1 MRVEQIES
9 GGLEEA
15 GPAVERV
22 LSVEAAGVADRG
34 LAFSVQFGD
43 GTSLTRRRAVGLT
56 GWFLISLL
64 IGACAGQPSDLKC
77 SLVPCQTSPPE
88 NFTTAQQ
95 QAWHDCMTRKANER
109 PLSLGAVGLK
119 TITKVQ
125 RDYDACV
132 TEASATKP

>member
-1 MRVEQIES
+1 MRVDQIES

-15 GPAVERV
+15 GQAVERA
-22 LSVEAAGVADRG
+22 LGAGVADRG

-43 GTSLTRRRAVGLT
+43 CTSLTRRRAVGLT

-64 IGACAGQPSDLKC
+64 IGACTGQPSDLKC

-95 QAWHDCMTRKANER
+95 QAWHCMTQKADER
-109 PLSLGAVGLK
+109 PLSHSPVGLT
-119 TITKVQ
+119 TIPNVQ

>member
-15 GPAVERV
+15 GQIVERA
-22 LSVEAAGVADRG
+22 LGIEAAGVADRG
-34 LAFSVQFGD
+34 VAFSVQFGD

-77 SLVPCQTSPPE
+77 SLVPCQMSPPE

-95 QAWHDCMTRKANER
+95 QAWHDCMTRKANDR
-109 PLSLGAVGLK
+109 PLSLSPVGPT
-119 TITKVQ
+119 TIPKVQ